1 MIKLGGRLRA
11 WRNGWVLEFLLVLT
25 LGAVIG
31 GIVGLIPM
39 VIVSLNFQS
48 ASLGGLV
55 LGVFAAIGAAVNA
68 RYAYRTGRRAANNML

>member
-55 LGVFAAIGAAVNA
+55 LGVFAAVGAAINA
-68 RYAYRTGRRAANNML
+68 RYVYLSERRAANNGL